1 MSGEIVMAPGTPG
14 FWTID
19 RVGDALAEQATTKP
33 PRGDAPLRSVST
45 DTRTLQPGD
54 LFVALRG
61 ERFDAHDH
69 LADAVGKGA
78 SALVVADA
86 ARAAG
91 LPVPVFAVGDTLR
104 ALGALGRYRRR
115 AWGKPVVGVTGSN
128 GKTSTKELLRAA
140 LGAAFRVHAT
150 QGNLNNQ
157 IGVPLTLLA
166 LPDDAQIAVI
176 EMGTSLPGEIAIL
189 RAIAEPDVA
198 VITSVAEAHL
208 ELLGSIDGVRQEKA
222 AIYDGVAVAI
232 APATEPEVVAL
243 ARARASRVV
252 VAGLGAGD
260 LRASAWGATEGDP
273 AGGGWLEVD
282 GVRAQV
288 PLRGEHNLRNGML
301 ALAVARECGVPLADA
316 ARGIAAMQPPAM
328 RLAAEPLGAATL
340 INDAYNANPGS
351 TRAAIDLLA
360 AMPAQRQRALVLG
373 TMRELGAGAA
383 ALHEEIARRA
393 VESSID
399 VIAGIGDFAGALAKV
414 APRDARVVTASDV
427 DDLWPALRAK
437 LSRDAV
443 ILLKASRG
451 VRLERLVPHLTA
463 WSANSG

>member
-1 MSGEIVMAPGTPG
+1 MSGDTVTVAAAPG

-19 RVGDALAEQATTKP
+19 RVGDALAEQATVKP
-33 PRGDAPLRSVST
+33 PRGDAPFRSVST

-54 LFVALRG
+54 LFIALRG

-69 LADAVGKGA
+69 LADALSRGA
-78 SALVVADA
+78 SAVVVADA

-91 LPVPVFAVGDTLR
+91 LPVPVFVVRETLH

-140 LGAAFRVHAT
+140 LGATFRVHAT
-150 QGNLNNQ
+150 EGNLNNR

-166 LPDDAQIAVI
+166 LPDDAQIAVV

-208 ELLGSIDGVRQEKA
+208 ERLGSIDGVRREKA
-222 AIYDGVAVAI
+222 AIYDGVAVAV

-243 ARARASRVV
+243 ARARAARVV

-260 LRASAWGATEGDP
+260 LRASSWGSTPGDA

-282 GVRAQV
+282 GVRVSV
-288 PLRGEHNLRNGML
+288 PLRGEHNLRNAML
-301 ALAVARECGVPLADA
+301 ALAVARECAVPLAEA
-316 ARGIAAMQPPAM
+316 GRGIAAMQPPAM
-328 RLAAEPLGAATL
+328 RLAAQPLGGATL

-351 TRAAIDLLA
+351 ARAAIDLLA
-360 AMPAQRQRALVLG
+360 AMPAERQRALVLG

-399 VIAGIGDFAGALAKV
+399 VIAGIGDFAAALSRV
-414 APRDARVVTASDV
+414 APGDPRVVTAADV

-451 VRLERLVPHLTA
+451 VRLERLVPQLTA
-463 WSANSG
+463 WGANRG